1 MALAYLLGKPS
12 AKILKVNLNIPL
24 ILVLSI
30 IPDIDILAGDL
41 LNTDIHRG
49 PTHSLIASVLVF
61 IPIFVLYRQK
71 AVPYFV
77 ALISHSLIGD
87 FFIGGRLQLLWPL
100 STGRFGLH
108 ELGSYYISI
117 YSPLNV
123 VLESTLFVI
132 ATVILFKTR
141 DILQFFT
148 QKKSNLIL
156 TIPIVTVLL
165 PTFASFPL
173 QVPILLIP
181 PHLFY
186 LVLFSVSVLIVIL
199 RIFKRQKSINKS
211 LP

>member
-24 ILVLSI
+24 VLVLSI
-30 IPDIDILAGDL
+30 IPDIDIPIGAL

-49 PTHSLIASVLVF
+49 PTHSLIAATIVF
-61 IPIFVLYRQK
+61 IPIFVLYRKK

-100 STGRFGLH
+100 STSQFGLH

-123 VLESTLFVI
+123 ALEFTLFVI
-132 ATVILFKTR
+132 ATVILAKTR
-141 DILQFFT
+141 DYLQFFT
-148 QKKSNLIL
+148 QKKSNLL
-156 TIPIVTVLL
+156 LAIPIVTVLL

-173 QVPILLIP
+173 RVPILLIP

-186 LVLFSVSVLIVIL
+186 LALFSTSVLAVLTRIL
-199 RIFKRQKSINKS
+199 KTKRHD
-211 LP
+211 